1 MKACVVSA
9 AGVVLLLITANLC
22 GQAVA
27 DTKSTIPAELE
38 LKQIAEL
45 YKNATVLLSS
55 KQPKATLFG
64 IYLQVDS
71 AQNDGRSVYVYL
83 RYKYASAV
91 YTVTWNSRRGDLE
104 YQGQTHTWWGYS
116 TCDGEDIWR
125 NATKKWTDI
134 EKLVNYAVAQFSS
147 GKENETDAVF
157 YSLHYSV
164 EAGCSWNIKMNRVND
179 DAEVA
184 YKIDYKNKIQPVP
197 IKE

>member
-9 AGVVLLLITANLC
+9 AGVVLLLLAANLC

-27 DTKSTIPAELE
+27 DAKSIIPAELE

-45 YKNATVLLSS
+45 HKNATVLLSS

-64 IYLQVDS
+64 IYLQIDS
-71 AQNDGRSVYVYL
+71 AQGDGRSVYVYL
-83 RYKYASAV
+83 RYKYASAI
-91 YTVTWNSRRGDLE
+91 YTVGWNSRRGDLE

-134 EKLVNYAVAQFSS
+134 EKLINYTVTQFSS
-147 GKENETDAVF
+147 GKEPDTDTVF

-164 EAGCSWNIKMNRVND
+164 ETGCSWNIKMNRVND

-184 YKIDYKNKIQPVP
+184 YKVDYKNKIQPVP